1 MAYLY
6 ELEIQS
12 FPNGEDCERYDIG
25 IFRTRAEAEE
35 TAQRYLTEVKGF
47 RDYYCEHTVT
57 ETELIGDEDPL
68 IVHTF
73 FGWNLDDDENEVD
86 IISGSVYTD
95 ADAAETAMEAAK
107 QVQSRQEW
115 VLNHWQIGKCEFEE
129 GFVRDY
135 PSGRIAPTLAE
146 LQEGL
151 RTLTEPRTMC
161 GIEFEYSDNWIYGF
175 PLIAGK
181 QLFLMAEDDDFIL
194 NGFTIRR
201 LRDIYELGDRRG
213 IYQRIAEKEGLTV
226 FDVPDVDIS
235 DWRHAFTSLKKLG
248 KHIIV
253 EREYEGGFFYIG
265 TVEAV
270 ADDHVLLRHYDADGI
285 WQEEPIAVLYRDIT
299 SVSFGTR
306 YAEVFSKY
314 V

>member
-12 FPNGEDCERYDIG
+12 FPNGEDCERYGIG

-35 TAQRYLTEVKGF
+35 TAKRYLSEVKGF
-47 RDYYCEHTVT
+47 RDYYCEYTIN
-57 ETELIGDEDPL
+57 ETELIGGGDPK
-68 IVHTF
+68 IVHTY
-73 FGWNLDDDENEVD
+73 FGWNLDADENEID

-95 ADAAETAMEAAK
+95 ADAAEAAMEAAK
-107 QVQSRQEW
+107 QAHARQEW
-115 VLNHWQIGKCEFEE
+115 VLNHWMIGKCEFEE

-146 LQEGL
+146 LQEELRGL
-151 RTLTEPRTMC
+151 SEPRTMC
-161 GIEFEYSDNWIYGF
+161 GIEFEYSDHVVYGF
-175 PLIAGK
+175 PLAVGA

-194 NGFTIRR
+194 DGFTIRR
-201 LRDIYELGDRRG
+201 LRDIYELGDRKG
-213 IYQRIAEKEGLTV
+213 IYQRIAEQEGLTA
-226 FDVPDVDIS
+226 FPLPNVDIS
-235 DWRHAFTSLKKLG
+235 DWRTAFASLQRLG
-248 KHIIV
+248 QHIIV
-253 EREYEGGFFYIG
+253 EREYEESFFYIG

-285 WQEEPIAVLYRDIT
+285 WQEEPVAVLYRDIT
-299 SVSFGTR
+299 SVRFLTR